1 MKERVFIKKNIFT
14 SVMFGAVFLFVL
26 FESIF
31 YRDNLSGIAFLI
43 SIPIFILSLIK
54 IIIDISEDINEAIL
68 IAAKRQIGI
77 EVKRVD
83 ICSYFEEGLYEVKRF
98 NK

>member
-31 YRDNLSGIAFLI
+31 YRDNLYLTYDSTSTSVTAHRI
-43 SIPIFILSLIK
+43 IPS
-54 IIIDISEDINEAIL
+54 S
-68 IAAKRQIGI
+68 
-77 EVKRVD
+77 
-83 ICSYFEEGLYEVKRF
+83 
-98 NK
+98 